1 MATKDEFSP
10 EFLRELALGF
20 PEVKELLIERRQIEQ
35 EAKAVHKYKK
45 LYPHPKPSGDI
56 HFSKIHK
63 VKMNDTPAKR
73 LNTKAELK
81 DNAKNIGTALKERLH
96 KAGIGEVY
104 ENYDQMTSKELV
116 TFLEKGQDA
125 MLKEREK
132 QQSQAIES
140 NLKMSPAEYSDFT
153 ERCQN
158 AREEFLQNKS
168 DRQLETRPPDPSNNF
183 E

>member
-10 EFLRELALGF
+10 AFLRQLALGF
-20 PEVKELLIERRQIEQ
+20 PEVKDLLIERRQIEQ
-35 EAKAVHKYKK
+35 DSKAVHKYKK

-56 HFSKIHK
+56 HFSKMHTA
-63 VKMNDTPAKR
+63 KMNDTSAKR
-73 LNTKAELK
+73 LDTKAQLK
-81 DNAKNIGTALKERLH
+81 GNAENIGTALKERLH

-116 TFLEKGQDA
+116 TFLEKGNDE
-125 MLKEREK
+125 MLKERKKE
-132 QQSQAIES
+132 QNQAIES
-140 NLKMSPAEYSDFT
+140 NLKMSPQDYSDFT

-158 AREEFLQNKS
+158 AREEFLQNKH
-168 DRQLETRPPDPSNNF
+168 DRQLEIRSPDPSNTF